1 MASVQQQPE
10 QLVVAEAV
18 QTVVETCQVEA
29 VEVGPS
35 VGEALQGP
43 CEPKNVKNYSCVFN
57 PIRFK
62 IYL

>member
-18 QTVVETCQVEA
+18 QIVVETCQVEA

-43 CEPKNVKNYSCVFN
+43 CEP
-57 PIRFK
+57 
-62 IYL
+62 

>member
-10 QLVVAEAV
+10 QLVVAGAE

-43 CEPKNVKNYSCVFN
+43 CEPKKV
-57 PIRFK
+57 
-62 IYL
+62 